1 MTANYSASWF
11 TFVDQTSLP
20 KVRVSLTITGVNATS
35 WLVNTQ
41 GDLGYWVGIGFGAQ
55 VMGTTDIVLC
65 EFHYT
70 GNPAVDQF
78 QCTDRQSVGYSEP
91 IFDTNNI
98 VNVNTV
104 VSYTTSGSDTLAT
117 LTAVFDRLLD
127 TTLPNDFKLSF
138 G

>member
-1 MTANYSASWF
+1 LTDNLSASWF

-35 WLVNTQ
+35 WLANTQ
-41 GDLGYWVGIGFGAQ
+41 GDLGYWVGIGFGSQ

-78 QCTDRQSVGYSEP
+78 
-91 IFDTNNI
+91 
-98 VNVNTV
+98 
-104 VSYTTSGSDTLAT
+104 
-117 LTAVFDRLLD
+117 
-127 TTLPNDFKLSF
+127 
-138 G
+138 